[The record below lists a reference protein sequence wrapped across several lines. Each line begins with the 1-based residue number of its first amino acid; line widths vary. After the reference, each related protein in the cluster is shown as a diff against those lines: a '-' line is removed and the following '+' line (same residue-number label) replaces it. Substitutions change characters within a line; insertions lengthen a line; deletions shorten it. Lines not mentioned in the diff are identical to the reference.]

1 MSQKCTVAYSDPT
14 VPGAGFAGLPAITG
28 RGAGALFA
36 ELARMFHMDIVEYVR
51 LSYESLEDACDAH
64 AEAAA
69 KLSRLTAWFRAATL
83 ASAGLAAVLAT
94 LVAGLR
100 PEWRLASAI
109 AATGAF
115 AMCACYVGF
124 NQQPR
129 IHGHRA
135 CSARLW
141 LVCEKY
147 RGLLAELHEGRID
160 LPTLRE
166 RRNVL
171 LQEAAAV
178 FEHTAP
184 ADRYT
189 FEIARRALRG
199 RSGAPA
205 VPPAAD
211 AAA

>member
-1 MSQKCTVAYSDPT
+1 
-14 VPGAGFAGLPAITG
+14 
-28 RGAGALFA
+28 
-36 ELARMFHMDIVEYVR
+36 MFQVDIVEYVR

-64 AEAAA
+64 ADAAA
-69 KLSRLTAWFRAATL
+69 KLSRLTSVFRAATL
-83 ASAGLAAVLAT
+83 ASTGVAAVLAS
-94 LVAGLR
+94 LVAGAR
-100 PEWRLASAI
+100 PDWRSA
-109 AATGAF
+109 AAVAAALAF
-115 AMCACYVGF
+115 AACAAYVGF

-129 IHGHRA
+129 IQGHRA

-147 RGLLAELHEGRID
+147 RGLLAEMHEGLVD
-160 LPTLRE
+160 LPAMRE

-178 FEHTAP
+178 FEHAAP

-189 FEIARRALRG
+189 FEIARRALRA
-199 RSGAPA
+199 RSGSPVAPPA
-205 VPPAAD
+205 VPPAAG